1 MQLLVLQ
8 QDQEQLQFRRWKR
21 EVWYSSQ
28 TKMPRYIY
36 LPRFIKKLFNL
47 KANHIKEMK
56 ISSSEENKE
65 HFSIKNALAAIFVAR
80 DPLL

>member
-1 MQLLVLQ
+1 
-8 QDQEQLQFRRWKR
+8 
-21 EVWYSSQ
+21 
-28 TKMPRYIY
+28 MPRYIY